1 MARVRT
7 TNGARTGSAGEEAG
21 EGVISTAIAVLIMA
35 LIGGL
40 MWIAFQ
46 GVFDSAS
53 GRISDQVDQIG
64 S

>member
-1 MARVRT
+1 MDREAAGSIVRARP
-7 TNGARTGSAGEEAG
+7 EEAG

-40 MWIAFQ
+40 MWVAFQ
-46 GVFDSAS
+46 GTFDGAS
-53 GRISDQVDQIG
+53 QRVDDELEQIG